1 MKSLELETNDEV
13 RLEQPAELVMET
25 VAMVTRAIRREMRR
39 HRPAELSMPQFR
51 ALGVVRHH
59 PGASLSVVAGHI
71 GLTTASASKLVDS
84 LVKKGLVI
92 RADSPD
98 DRRKVV
104 LNATEDGQRAL
115 EVARAAALGR
125 LAGMLA
131 ALDEPD
137 RSAVIRAMDVL
148 RGVLRVE
155 G

>member
-1 MKSLELETNDEV
+1 
-13 RLEQPAELVMET
+13 
-25 VAMVTRAIRREMRR
+25 
-39 HRPAELSMPQFR
+39 
-51 ALGVVRHH
+51 
-59 PGASLSVVAGHI
+59 
-71 GLTTASASKLVDS
+71 LTTASVSKLVDS
-84 LVKKGLVI
+84 LVKKGLVT

-104 LNATEDGQRAL
+104 LNVTEAGQRAL

-148 RGVLRVE
+148 RLALAHQLSVE